1 MKNKIKSILSI
12 LFVGFALI
20 LSFSCNMGIIE
31 IEQKEEAYLSIG
43 MEENARMVMPSLK
56 KELITDIKLY
66 KNSETEPL
74 GKWDNYDSMK
84 DAKIPMAVGEYEL
97 KLEANLGSF
106 SLEDTKNVNIIKGEN
121 SVNFT
126 PSPKVSFQEGV
137 GDVKITL
144 SYEGNGD
151 VS

>member
-97 KLEANLGSF
+97 KLRNCQLLWIE
-106 SLEDTKNVNIIKGEN
+106 V
-121 SVNFT
+121 
-126 PSPKVSFQEGV
+126 
-137 GDVKITL
+137 
-144 SYEGNGD
+144 
-151 VS
+151 